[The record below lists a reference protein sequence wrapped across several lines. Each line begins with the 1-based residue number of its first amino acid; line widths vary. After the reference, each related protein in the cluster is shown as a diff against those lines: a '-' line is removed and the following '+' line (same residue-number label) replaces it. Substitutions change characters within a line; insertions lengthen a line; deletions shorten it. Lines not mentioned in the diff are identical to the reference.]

1 MANADGD
8 SGSLLSE
15 IFRSTHT
22 LACPH
27 NQPRATCL
35 QCQAHR
41 IPRPK
46 TFVESIRLDCKLIYE
61 RRNMVKMPAIS
72 TASFS
77 LFLRSSLA
85 CLLYIITFR
94 ESAWYRLSGEL
105 VQQRV
110 EASFPRLKTATL
122 MAAGSKFSSP
132 DLMKVYLG
140 ILGDTG
146 PRLEC
151 YVDEWNVTEITESL
165 RDHWQQFRSSKTKDW
180 NGLPLI
186 QAISWCLCVSYS
198 HLGSSVVQWRF
209 NQGVAYSS
217 RSNIAQAHKSSS
229 QPTTSSRVST
239 AQLLLLPIEGLSCSI
254 THTRASNG

>member
-8 SGSLLSE
+8 SDSLLDR

-35 QCQAHR
+35 QCQVHR
-41 IPRPK
+41 IPKPK
-46 TFVESIRLDCKLIYE
+46 TFVESIRLEYKLMYE

-77 LFLRSSLA
+77 LFLHSSLA

-94 ESAWYRLSGEL
+94 NSAWYRLSGEL

-110 EASFPRLKTATL
+110 EASLPRLKAATL

-132 DLMKVYLG
+132 DLMKNYLV
-140 ILGDTG
+140 ILGGTG

-165 RDHWQQFRSSKTKDW
+165 YDHWKQFLSSKTKDW
-180 NGLPLI
+180 NGLPLV
-186 QAISWCLCVSYS
+186 AIPWCLCVSYS
-198 HLGSSVVQWRF
+198 HFGFSV
-209 NQGVAYSS
+209 
-217 RSNIAQAHKSSS
+217 AQR
-229 QPTTSSRVST
+229 QF
-239 AQLLLLPIEGLSCSI
+239 L
-254 THTRASNG
+254 

>member
-1 MANADGD
+1 VRASIESKLKLDVLGLLHILRQLYVSLSRPMANADGD
-8 SGSLLSE
+8 SDSLLDR

-35 QCQAHR
+35 QCQVHR
-41 IPRPK
+41 IPKPK
-46 TFVESIRLDCKLIYE
+46 TFVESIRLEYKLMYE

-77 LFLRSSLA
+77 PFLHSSLA

-110 EASFPRLKTATL
+110 EASLPRLKAATL

-132 DLMKVYLG
+132 DLMKKYLV
-140 ILGDTG
+140 ILGGTG
-146 PRLEC
+146 RRIEC
-151 YVDEWNVTEITESL
+151 YVDEWNVTGITESL
-165 RDHWQQFRSSKTKDW
+165 YDHWKQFLSSKTKDW
-180 NGLPLI
+180 NGLPLV
-186 QAISWCLCVSYS
+186 AIPWCLCVSYS
-198 HLGSSVVQWRF
+198 HFGFSV
-209 NQGVAYSS
+209 
-217 RSNIAQAHKSSS
+217 AQR
-229 QPTTSSRVST
+229 QFF
-239 AQLLLLPIEGLSCSI
+239 
-254 THTRASNG
+254 